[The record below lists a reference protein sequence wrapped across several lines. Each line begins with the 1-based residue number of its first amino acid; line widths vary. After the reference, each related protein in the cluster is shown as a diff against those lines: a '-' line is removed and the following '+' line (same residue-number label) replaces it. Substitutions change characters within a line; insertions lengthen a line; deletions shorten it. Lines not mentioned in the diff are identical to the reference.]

1 MVEQA
6 EIGGMYKGTEGQL
19 FTTLNNGAHYFNS
32 LETCAYCNTP
42 LRDPMK
48 LRTALTSFSAG
59 VKMPLV
65 QFGTYAGAST
75 KDELETVMEE
85 AVRVGYRAFDTAE
98 CYGTE
103 ENVGRA
109 LNKVMKVLP

>member
-1 MVEQA
+1 
-6 EIGGMYKGTEGQL
+6 
-19 FTTLNNGAHYFNS
+19 
-32 LETCAYCNTP
+32 
-42 LRDPMK
+42 
-48 LRTALTSFSAG
+48 
-59 VKMPLV
+59 MPLV
-65 QFGTYAGAST
+65 QYGTYAGANT

-109 LNKVMKVLP
+109 LDKVVKVLPTPIHTKVLAQCLTSISSALLPISLFRIISGGDYSG